1 MTLRR
6 MPGVKRKERGKTQP
20 VRFEVPQEPEVTE
33 EAKGQSEGQGQGQGE
48 GQSKDDTDGSSAKRF
63 ARHTR
68 SHSTPNMPALEEA
81 LSATSQSQNGAEE
94 EVKGVLSENFRASIY
109 HMCGRKL
116 LPFCTMR
123 NAACFPAPM
132 LKLKQISLR
141 SLLKMF
147 SERVTY
153 PPGDCAAVV

>member
-20 VRFEVPQEPEVTE
+20 VRFEVPPQEPEVTE

-48 GQSKDDTDGSSAKRF
+48 GQSKDDTDGSSTKRF

-81 LSATSQSQNGAEE
+81 LSATSQSQNGGEE
-94 EVKGVLSENFRASIY
+94 EKVTGVLS
-109 HMCGRKL
+109 L
-116 LPFCTMR
+116 
-123 NAACFPAPM
+123 
-132 LKLKQISLR
+132 
-141 SLLKMF
+141 
-147 SERVTY
+147 
-153 PPGDCAAVV
+153 